1 MAPRMACGAP
11 VGVRRAHALALPGE
25 SLAAHMTAVIAC
37 ACHAP
42 LPRTLTTHARPGHL
56 VDHPLQAAMVRR
68 GLQTQGEWAAV
79 RRQPIYFVPP
89 KLAATMPQLVKG
101 RRSAEQ
107 YDAVKQ
113 VHDEIERFQTR
124 HAADGFA

>member
-1 MAPRMACGAP
+1 MM
-11 VGVRRAHALALPGE
+11 
-25 SLAAHMTAVIAC
+25 AVIAC

-42 LPRTLTTHARPGHL
+42 LPRTHAPVTWL
-56 VDHPLQAAMVRR
+56 ITPYIQAAMVRR

>member
-1 MAPRMACGAP
+1 
-11 VGVRRAHALALPGE
+11 
-25 SLAAHMTAVIAC
+25 
-37 ACHAP
+37 
-42 LPRTLTTHARPGHL
+42 
-56 VDHPLQAAMVRR
+56 MVRR

-107 YDAVKQ
+107 YDAEVEALLGGSGGLLAGRKIFPWNIAG
-113 VHDEIERFQTR
+113 VV
-124 HAADGFA
+124 

>member
-1 MAPRMACGAP
+1 MITPY
-11 VGVRRAHALALPGE
+11 
-25 SLAAHMTAVIAC
+25 I
-37 ACHAP
+37 
-42 LPRTLTTHARPGHL
+42 
-56 VDHPLQAAMVRR
+56 QAAMVRR

>member
-1 MAPRMACGAP
+1 
-11 VGVRRAHALALPGE
+11 
-25 SLAAHMTAVIAC
+25 
-37 ACHAP
+37 
-42 LPRTLTTHARPGHL
+42 
-56 VDHPLQAAMVRR
+56 MVRR

-113 VHDEIERFQTR
+113 VHVPSYESMSL
-124 HAADGFA
+124 

>member
-1 MAPRMACGAP
+1 
-11 VGVRRAHALALPGE
+11 
-25 SLAAHMTAVIAC
+25 
-37 ACHAP
+37 
-42 LPRTLTTHARPGHL
+42 
-56 VDHPLQAAMVRR
+56 MVRR

-113 VHDEIERFQTR
+113 VHDEIERWYCSAP
-124 HAADGFA
+124 HAIIAWNTALRDASCDRRGSRSCTIDWKGSSA

>member
-1 MAPRMACGAP
+1 MITPY
-11 VGVRRAHALALPGE
+11 
-25 SLAAHMTAVIAC
+25 I
-37 ACHAP
+37 
-42 LPRTLTTHARPGHL
+42 
-56 VDHPLQAAMVRR
+56 QAAMVRR

-113 VHDEIERFQTR
+113 VHDEIEPSRGGTR
-124 HAADGFA
+124 RMASREAPRESA